1 MRSLLG
7 EKYEDKQFPPRNES
21 IGDLLLGALG
31 VDVMEWPRLS
41 EREGGYEIFKDGVD
55 VNDVI

>member
-7 EKYEDKQFPPRNES
+7 EKYEDKQFRPTNES

-41 EREGGYEIFKDGVD
+41 ESEGGYEIFKDGVD